1 LFNKSSFLALK
12 KPLPSGK
19 FLPYLLTIGG
29 AIGFL
34 ASFVLTLDTMSILSN
49 PDFVPNCNINPVLSC
64 GSVMKTEQ
72 ATVFGFANS
81 LIGVGAF
88 AAVSG
93 LGIALLAGATLRRWL
108 WLAIYGGVS
117 LGFMFV
123 HWLIFESLY
132 KIGSLCPY
140 CMVVW
145 VVTIAI
151 FWSLTSFNLRQSH
164 LAGNKL
170 SVFINKYQ
178 VEISVV
184 WLLIIIGLILERFWY
199 YWSTL
204 L

>member
-1 LFNKSSFLALK
+1 
-12 KPLPSGK
+12 
-19 FLPYLLTIGG
+19 
-29 AIGFL
+29 
-34 ASFVLTLDTMSILSN
+34 
-49 PDFVPNCNINPVLSC
+49 
-64 GSVMKTEQ
+64 MKTEQ